1 MPQSRTQTTE
11 LAELETSKAAEVLN
25 NHRARAAGKGAKSQG
40 KGATN
45 LHRNGPKVPP
55 PEGTAQE
62 KGGGTLRQLAAETSN
77 QVLPCLGKTRG
88 CLSPYRRSVLLVSV
102 RCTRWAESSP
112 AYPAQLIRNTRFLI
126 LQNESWEVASL
137 FAFPG
142 LLLHLNYALASTS
155 ELRAQPDTKTNE
167 ETQKG
172 QTRNKSSARA
182 HRGGGAS
189 APGAVPPTC
198 AREPQE
204 PRSRGQSAA
213 LRTGSG
219 AQGAGPAANSRRA
232 ALTRRRG
239 DAAALGGTCPLRGGD
254 RRESGQR
261 ACVAAG
267 AWG

>member
-112 AYPAQLIRNTRFLI
+112 AYPALLIRNTRFLI

-172 QTRNKSSARA
+172 QTRNKSSPPRRRGECAR
-182 HRGGGAS
+182 GS
-189 APGAVPPTC
+189 ATHLRPGA
-198 AREPQE
+198 AGAPQ
-204 PRSRGQSAA
+204 PRAERGAA
-213 LRTGSG
+213 HGER
-219 AQGAGPAANSRRA
+219 GAGPAANSRRA

>member
-204 PRSRGQSAA
+204 PRRSPAA
-213 LRTGSG
+213 AGR
-219 AQGAGPAANSRRA
+219 ARRCARGAG
-232 ALTRRRG
+232 RG
-239 DAAALGGTCPLRGGD
+239 ARG
-254 RRESGQR
+254 RPPT
-261 ACVAAG
+261 AAG
-267 AWG
+267 PR